1 MNVPTRTIRWCLLCL
16 LLWML
21 VAHAPA
27 AVPSDATAS
36 AHGEYRLT
44 DPDLKLAPI
53 DSDPRESFLGLAL
66 DGTGRLFAGAREALF
81 VYEPDPHGLYQSR
94 RELFRFPKD
103 AWVYDVA
110 IRGHD
115 LYVLTTGAL
124 YLLRDG
130 VVKSD
135 GLTADRLMW
144 GMPVSHPHQGLHGM
158 TFGPDGD
165 LYISQGDQLVYYGDY
180 RRRPDHFGHWLIYHG
195 PDNTPTPYT
204 GTGGVLRLSP
214 DGRKLSVI
222 ANGTRNDCGLAFD
235 EQWNLFGSDND
246 HESMPNDFVPGRLLH
261 ITPHAFFSWPRGWMI
276 EKQPWRSDLLD
287 SMTPDLGRYVPVGM
301 AYYGDTFLGEK
312 YRGALFVP
320 EWGSRKLAYY
330 PLQAVGDS
338 FKTKEKILLAGE
350 TDARPVSV
358 AVGRGGRLFAVICF
372 MAHNEGSPMYRSDL
386 VMITRANDAP
396 NAPFA
401 SFDEVAA
408 TPDQL
413 MAELESPN
421 WSSRF
426 RAHVELTRRGGASAK
441 AASARLAGLDPKS
454 VAAPHLIW
462 LAAAAAD
469 PAIRSEVEKLARNP
483 DAKIRAT
490 AVSALARFGV
500 PGSSREFFEASLK
513 DADPRVRQA
522 ALAGL
527 QSQTDELPFDAVA
540 TAAGEDFSHIRQ
552 AADFLLAQRA
562 TVAQLRELCV
572 SPELPRRRAGVVA
585 IGFRLSLPLWDQ
597 PLDPSTQ
604 LDASKKGD
612 YRVTYAGAAAEVL
625 TDRAPMGNFTA
636 SEAWASRAKTGDD
649 QALLVLLRE
658 RLGDAD
664 ANLAKQAAIYLR
676 LLADPQTEPQ
686 VNALIGFPAP
696 AGKPTAIANA
706 TSTGMTELP
715 EAYRKLDWNK
725 EILAG
730 DQKRGQELF
739 NTRGC
744 TVCHSAKE
752 GDPGGGGP
760 SLAGAGSR
768 LTVQY
773 IVESVITPNKVVAP
787 QFRWTLAKLM
797 NGDIVAG
804 LITSET
810 ASEVEFLLP
819 AGLRRTVKKTDIVS
833 RELQERSPM
842 PEGLILNPAE
852 LRDLVAFLFAQKSP
866 PPK

>member
-1 MNVPTRTIRWCLLCL
+1 MKIRSLAIRWCFSALLP
-16 LLWML
+16 WWL
-21 VAHAPA
+21 VAQAPA
-27 AVPSDATAS
+27 AVPSDATSS
-36 AHGEYRLT
+36 ARGEYRLT

-53 DSDPRESFLGLAL
+53 DSDPRESFLGLAV

-81 VYEPDPHGLYQSR
+81 VYEPDPHGLYQPR
-94 RELFRFPKD
+94 RELYRFPKD

-124 YLLRDG
+124 YLLRDA
-130 VVKSD
+130 VVKRD
-135 GLTADRLMW
+135 GLTAERLMW
-144 GMPVSHPHQGLHGM
+144 GMPVSHVHQGLHGM

-165 LYISQGDQLVYYGDY
+165 LYISQGDELVYYGDY

-195 PDNTPTPYT
+195 PNNSPTPYT

-235 EQWNLFGSDND
+235 EHWNLFGSDND

-287 SMTPDLGRYVPVGM
+287 SMIADLGRYVPVGM
-301 AYYGDTFLGEK
+301 AYYGDAFLGEK
-312 YRGALFVP
+312 YRGALYVP
-320 EWGSRKLAYY
+320 EWGSRKIAYY
-330 PLQAVGDS
+330 PLQPVGDS
-338 FKTKEKILLAGE
+338 FKTSEKILLKGE
-350 TDARPVSV
+350 GDARPVSV

-386 VMITRANDAP
+386 VMITRADDTP
-396 NAPFA
+396 TAPFA
-401 SFDEVAA
+401 HFDEVAA
-408 TPDQL
+408 TPEQL
-413 MAELESPN
+413 MAELDNPN

-426 RAHVELTRRGGASAK
+426 RAHVELTRRGEASAK
-441 AASARLAGLDPKS
+441 AASARLAALDPKS
-454 VAAPHLIW
+454 IAAPHLIW
-462 LAAAAAD
+462 LAAASAE
-469 PAIRSEVEKLARNP
+469 PAVRGEVEKLARNP
-483 DAKIRAT
+483 DSGIRAM

-500 PGSSREFFEASLK
+500 AGSAREFFEAALK
-513 DADPRVRQA
+513 DRDPRVQQA

-527 QSQTDELPFDAVA
+527 QNQTDALPFDAVV

-562 TVAQLRELCV
+562 TVAQLRALCA
-572 SPELPRRRAGVVA
+572 SPDLRRRRAGVVA
-585 IGFRLSLPLWDQ
+585 IGFRLSLPPWDQ
-597 PLDPSTQ
+597 PLDSSTR
-604 LDASKKGD
+604 LDASKKEA
-612 YRVTYAGAAAEVL
+612 YRVSYAGGAEETL
-625 TDRAPMGNFTA
+625 TARAPMGNFTA
-636 SEAWASRAKTGDD
+636 SEAWASRVKTSDD
-649 QALLVLLRE
+649 QTLLNLLRE

-664 ANLAKQAAIYLR
+664 ANLAKQSAIYLR
-676 LLADPQTEPQ
+676 LLADAQTEPQ

-696 AGKPTAIANA
+696 AEKPKAIANA
-706 TSTGMTELP
+706 TSTGLMELP
-715 EAYRKLDWNK
+715 EAYRKLDWIK
-725 EILAG
+725 EILTG

-744 TVCHSAKE
+744 TVCHSVKE

-768 LTVQY
+768 FTVQY

-787 QFRWTLAKLM
+787 PFRWTLAKLK
-797 NGDIVAG
+797 NGDVVTG

-810 ASEVEFLLP
+810 ASEAEFLLP
-819 AGLRRTVKKTDIVS
+819 AGIRRTVKKADIVS

-852 LRDLVAFLFAQKSP
+852 LRDLVSFLFAQKSP

>member
-1 MNVPTRTIRWCLLCL
+1 MN
-16 LLWML
+16 
-21 VAHAPA
+21 ANFEAPPQSIFPPRLRVDSRLA
-27 AVPSDATAS
+27 PSDATAN
-36 AHGEYRLT
+36 ATGEYRLT

-53 DSDPRESFLGLAL
+53 DSDPRESFLGLAV

-81 VYEPDPHGLYQSR
+81 VYEPDPHGLYQPR

-110 IRGHD
+110 VRGRD

-130 VVKSD
+130 VVKRE
-135 GLTADRLMW
+135 GLTAERLMW

-195 PDNTPTPYT
+195 PENTPTPYT

-214 DGRKLSVI
+214 DGKKLTVI
-222 ANGTRNDCGLAFD
+222 ANGTRKDCGLAFD
-235 EQWNLFGSDND
+235 EQWNLFGTDND

-287 SMTPDLGRYVPVGM
+287 SMAADLGRYVPVGM
-301 AYYGDTFLGEK
+301 AYYGDAFLGEK

-320 EWGSRKLAYY
+320 EWGSRKLAFY
-330 PLQAVGDS
+330 PLQPAGDS
-338 FKTKEKILLAGE
+338 FKTSEKILLAGDG
-350 TDARPVSV
+350 DARPVSV
-358 AVGRGGRLFAVICF
+358 AVGRGGRLFVVVCF

-386 VMITRANDAP
+386 VMITRVTDGP

-401 SFDEVAA
+401 PFDEVAA
-408 TPDQL
+408 TSERL

-421 WSSRF
+421 WSNRF
-426 RAHVELTRRGGASAK
+426 RAHLELTRRGGASE
-441 AASARLAGLDPKS
+441 AAAARLAGLDPKS
-454 VAAPHLIW
+454 LSAPHLIW
-462 LAAAAAD
+462 LAAAD
-469 PAIRSEVEKLARNP
+469 PAQRGAVVKLARHA
-483 DAKIRAT
+483 DARIRAT
-490 AVSALARFGV
+490 AVSALARFGA
-500 PGSSREFFEASLK
+500 PGSSREFFEALLK

-527 QSQTDELPFDAVA
+527 QNQTDELPFDAVVS
-540 TAAGEDFSHIRQ
+540 AAGEDFSHIRQ

-562 TVAQLRELCV
+562 TVAQLRELCA

-585 IGFRLSLPLWDQ
+585 IGFRLSLPPWDQ
-597 PLDPSTQ
+597 PLDPSTH

-612 YRVTYAGAAAEVL
+612 YRVAYADGAAEVL
-625 TDRAPMGNFTA
+625 TERSPMGNFTA
-636 SEAWASRAKTGDD
+636 SEAWATRVKTSDD
-649 QALLVLLRE
+649 LALLSLLRD

-676 LLADPQTEPQ
+676 LLADDQTESQ

-696 AGKPTAIANA
+696 PGKAKAIANA
-706 TSTGMTELP
+706 TSTGLTELP
-715 EAYRKLDWNK
+715 EAYGKLDWAK
-725 EILAG
+725 EILTG

-744 TVCHSAKE
+744 TVCHSVKE

-768 LTVQY
+768 FTVQY

-787 QFRWTLAKLM
+787 QFRWTLAKLK
-797 NGDIVAG
+797 NGEVVTG

-819 AGLRRTVKKTDIVS
+819 AGLRRTVKKADIDS

-852 LRDLVAFLFAQKSP
+852 LRDLAAFLFAQKTP